1 MATCYRHPSRE
12 TGVSCSSCG
21 NPICTECMTPTPVGM
36 RCPDCAGQ
44 RTKVRTA
51 RSITGEPNVT
61 YALIAINVA
70 AFLAQMLA
78 AGSGRARSGSVYEN
92 GVLFG
97 PWVDEGEWW
106 RLVSSG
112 FLHADPIHLLLNMV
126 VLYFLGQLL
135 EPALGPV
142 KFVAV
147 YFTSLLAGSLGVMLL
162 EPASAAVGASGAV
175 YGLMGATV
183 VIMRDRGIP
192 VMQTFIGPL
201 IIINLLF
208 TLAIPGISIG
218 AHLGGLVGGG
228 IAALLIL
235 QADRR
240 RSTALGL
247 AACALIAVGSFAG
260 AIVAAGTPSL
270 Y

>member
-1 MATCYRHPSRE
+1 MIPS
-12 TGVSCSSCG
+12 
-21 NPICTECMTPTPVGM
+21 PVGM

-51 RSITGEPNVT
+51 RSITSEPRVT
-61 YALIAINVA
+61 YALIAINVV

-78 AGSGRARSGSVYEN
+78 AGSGRARSGEVYEN

-97 PWVDEGEWW
+97 PWVNDGEWW
-106 RLVSSG
+106 RLVTSG

-126 VLYFLGQLL
+126 VLYFLGQML
-135 EPALGPV
+135 EPALGHV
-142 KFVAV
+142 KFGAV
-147 YFTSLLAGSLGVMLL
+147 YFTSLITGSLGVMLI

-175 YGLMGATV
+175 YGLLGAAV

-192 VMQTFIGPL
+192 IMQTVIGPL
-201 IIINLLF
+201 IIINVLF
-208 TLAIPGISIG
+208 TFAIPGISIG
-218 AHLGGLVGGG
+218 AHLGGLIGGG
-228 IAALLIL
+228 VAALLFI

-240 RSTALGL
+240 RASALGL
-247 AACALIAVGSFAG
+247 AACALLAVGSFAG